1 MIGLVAGLEVWALV
15 AVNFSGVA
23 LGTIIT
29 GVSYV
34 AYGSHDR
41 DRALVNATIGF
52 ALITLGMTMEPLYQL
67 GIRWSHVL
75 ASEQNVLLQ
84 ILEGTVFALGFLIL
98 FLSTFRHAHRTERR
112 EIFVP
117 GVDDELFEDPE

>member
-75 ASEQNVLLQ
+75 ASEQNVPL
-84 ILEGTVFALGFLIL
+84 
-98 FLSTFRHAHRTERR
+98 
-112 EIFVP
+112 
-117 GVDDELFEDPE
+117 

>member
-1 MIGLVAGLEVWALV
+1 MLGLVAGLEVWALV

-23 LGTIIT
+23 LGTII

-41 DRALVNATIGF
+41 DRALVNARIGF